1 MVVCDSSD
9 QAREMH
15 LQFEARFSTSK
26 EMSSA
31 LILFDAGTK
40 DNRKD
45 SVEEFK
51 EGKIDILF
59 VYNMLLTGFDAPRLK
74 KLYMGRVVRDHNLLQ
89 ALTRVN
95 RPYKDFKFGYIVDFA
110 DIRKEFELTNAAYFA
125 ELKEELGDDFE
136 NYSNLFITREE
147 VDEAVNRIRS
157 DLFIYNL
164 ENAEEFSRQIS
175 NIRDKK
181 TIRSIIAS
189 LENGRNLYN
198 LIRLMNFEDLMNVL
212 DFKKINLLLTEASNH
227 LSLLNLKDKVE
238 NADETKMLLNSA
250 LEDVIFMF
258 RKDGEEELRI
268 GEMKGRIRQVREA
281 LERNID
287 EKDPEFLLL
296 IEELRRI
303 LNKGNISENGMSN
316 IEGDLVDLES
326 LLQRTKELNQRNA
339 LLAAKYEG
347 DPKFA
352 RIHKGIKNETDQLN
366 DLQIFDLL
374 DKLRNELNEIV
385 QQNKNILNN
394 QSYFEATIERT
405 LAIMFDESKL
415 YEQYVDM
422 VTLKQTVANE
432 YFREYEGAVA

>member
-1 MVVCDSSD
+1 
-9 QAREMH
+9 
-15 LQFEARFSTSK
+15 
-26 EMSSA
+26 
-31 LILFDAGTK
+31 
-40 DNRKD
+40 
-45 SVEEFK
+45 
-51 EGKIDILF
+51 
-59 VYNMLLTGFDAPRLK
+59 
-74 KLYMGRVVRDHNLLQ
+74 
-89 ALTRVN
+89 
-95 RPYKDFKFGYIVDFA
+95 
-110 DIRKEFELTNAAYFA
+110 
-125 ELKEELGDDFE
+125 
-136 NYSNLFITREE
+136 
-147 VDEAVNRIRS
+147 
-157 DLFIYNL
+157 
-164 ENAEEFSRQIS
+164 
-175 NIRDKK
+175 
-181 TIRSIIAS
+181 
-189 LENGRNLYN
+189 
-198 LIRLMNFEDLMNVL
+198 
-212 DFKKINLLLTEASNH
+212 
-227 LSLLNLKDKVE
+227 
-238 NADETKMLLNSA
+238 MLLNSA